1 MTSDD
6 EIITVADTPDFT
18 YTANTKE
25 NVIYKAVGKSV
36 VDDYTWNVY
45 VDGDEQA
52 CDDLAPDN
60 DKATDYAY
68 TAKGATTE
76 IYVDDVNDTVTVV
89 MINHYMAEVTKVKD
103 GENTVRVLSNKT
115 MTNPIDE
122 RTIIADGFAKGDYV
136 VVTVDVNDDDD
147 SFIASIAD
155 PATAEGSVTY
165 VAKASE
171 PEDEDKGSYVK
182 LTMAA
187 STPIP
192 STPRPTWTTSMRS
205 IPLWTSPTVCIW
217 TPTAMSLASWRWM
230 TTMPTICMWIPP
242 TAT

>member
-1 MTSDD
+1 MMRSSPWPTP
-6 EIITVADTPDFT
+6 PDFT

-52 CDDLAPDN
+52 DPAIPDN
-60 DKATDYAY
+60 DKDTDYAY

-155 PATAEGSVTY
+155 PEAVEGTVTR
-165 VAKASE
+165 VSKDSD
-171 PEDEDKGSYVK
+171 PEGNQGSYVK
-182 LTMAA
+182 MDDGSKHTYSKYTA
-187 STPIP
+187 SDLDDINEEH
-192 STPRPTWTTSMRS
+192 PTLDISYRLYLD
-205 IPLWTSPTVCIW
+205 PERL
-217 TPTAMSLASWRWM
+217 L
-230 TTMPTICMWIPP
+230 
-242 TAT
+242 